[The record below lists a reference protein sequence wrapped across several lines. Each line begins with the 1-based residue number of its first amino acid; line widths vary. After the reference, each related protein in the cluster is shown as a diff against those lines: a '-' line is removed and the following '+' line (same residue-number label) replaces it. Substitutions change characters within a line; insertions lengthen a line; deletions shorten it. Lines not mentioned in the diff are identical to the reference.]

1 MVADDKYQSC
11 CDLVR
16 VFADR
21 LWVDVG
27 VVSNIC
33 SIVSGWL
40 RVSVS
45 MWVEGRVRR
54 SYSALGLV
62 LMSRLA

>member
-1 MVADDKYQSC
+1 MVADDKYQSR

-16 VFADR
+16 IFADR
-21 LWVDVG
+21 LWVDVS
-27 VVSNIC
+27 VVGNIC

-40 RVSVS
+40 GISVS
-45 MWVEGRVRR
+45 MWVEGRVRQ
-54 SYSALGLV
+54 SYSALGWV